1 MSKIEK
7 ISNLKKIKSSKISE
21 NEAMDAVKTL
31 IKWAGDNPQ
40 REGLKETP
48 ARVIRSYKDFFSGYK
63 SDPREILS
71 KKFKEVEGYDEII
84 ILKDIRLESHCEH
97 HMVPF
102 VGTAHVGY
110 LPKNKVVGLS
120 KLARLVEAFAKRLQ
134 IQEKLTA
141 QIANAIDE
149 ILQPKGVGVIIEASH
164 LCVATRG
171 IHKPDSKM
179 VTSRMLGSFRNDQAT
194 RKEFLELVGFNRSK
208 FNIFFFIKKINN
220 L

>member
-1 MSKIEK
+1 MNKIEK
-7 ISNLKKIKSSKISE
+7 ISNLKKIKSIKISE
-21 NEAMDAVKTL
+21 NQAVEAVKTL
-31 IKWAGDNPQ
+31 IRWAGDNPE

-48 ARVIRSYKDFFSGYK
+48 KRVIRSYKDFFSGYN

-84 ILKDIRLESHCEH
+84 ILKNIRLESHCEH

-102 VGTAHVGY
+102 IGIAHVGY
-110 LPKNKVVGLS
+110 LPKKKVVGLS

-149 ILQPKGVGVIIEASH
+149 VLQPKGVGVIIEASH

-194 RKEFLELVGFNRSK
+194 RKEFLDLVGFNK
-208 FNIFFFIKKINN
+208 
-220 L
+220 

>member
-7 ISNLKKIKSSKISE
+7 ISNLKKNKSLKISE
-21 NEAMDAVKTL
+21 NQALDAVKTL
-31 IKWAGDNPQ
+31 IRWVGDDPE
-40 REGLKETP
+40 REGLRETP
-48 ARVIRSYKDFFSGYK
+48 KRVIKSYKDFFSGYNL
-63 SDPREILS
+63 DPREILS

-84 ILKDIRLESHCEH
+84 ILKNIRLESHCEH

-102 VGTAHVGY
+102 IGTAHVGY
-110 LPKNKVVGLS
+110 LPKNKIVGLS
-120 KLARLVEAFAKRLQ
+120 KLARLVETFAKRLQ

-149 ILQPKGVGVIIEASH
+149 VLQPRGVGVIIEATH

-194 RKEFLELVGFNRSK
+194 RKEFLDLVGLNKSEF
-208 FNIFFFIKKINN
+208 
-220 L
+220 

>member
-7 ISNLKKIKSSKISE
+7 ISNLKKIKSTKVSE
-21 NEAMDAVKTL
+21 NQALESVKTL
-31 IKWAGDNPQ
+31 IKWAGDNPE

-48 ARVIRSYKDFFSGYK
+48 KRVIKSYKDFFSGYN

-71 KKFKEVEGYDEII
+71 KKFKEVDGYDEII
-84 ILKDIRLESHCEH
+84 ILKNIRLESHCEH

-102 VGTAHVGY
+102 IGTAHVGY
-110 LPKNKVVGLS
+110 LPRNKVVGLS

-149 ILQPKGVGVIIEASH
+149 VLQPRGVGVIIEASH
-164 LCVATRG
+164 LCVGTRG
-171 IHKPDSKM
+171 IHKPDAKM

-194 RKEFLELVGFNRSK
+194 RKEFLELVG
-208 FNIFFFIKKINN
+208 INKSQF
-220 L
+220 

>member
-7 ISNLKKIKSSKISE
+7 ISNLKKIKSTKVSE
-21 NEAMDAVKTL
+21 NQALESVKTL
-31 IKWAGDNPQ
+31 IRWAGDNPE

-48 ARVIRSYKDFFSGYK
+48 KRVIKSYKDFFSGYN

-71 KKFKEVEGYDEII
+71 KKFKEVDGYDEII
-84 ILKDIRLESHCEH
+84 ILKNIRLESHCEH

-102 VGTAHVGY
+102 IGTAHVGY

-149 ILQPKGVGVIIEASH
+149 VLQPRGVGVIIEASH
-164 LCVATRG
+164 LCVGTRG
-171 IHKPDSKM
+171 IHKPDAKM

-194 RKEFLELVGFNRSK
+194 RKEFLELVG
-208 FNIFFFIKKINN
+208 INKSQF
-220 L
+220 

>member
-7 ISNLKKIKSSKISE
+7 ISNLKKIKSTKISE
-21 NEAMDAVKTL
+21 NQALEAVKTL
-31 IKWAGDNPQ
+31 IKWAGDNPE

-48 ARVIRSYKDFFSGYK
+48 KRVIRSYKDFFSGYN

-71 KKFKEVEGYDEII
+71 KKFKEVDGYDEII
-84 ILKDIRLESHCEH
+84 ILKNIRLESHCEH

-102 VGTAHVGY
+102 IGTAHVGY
-110 LPKNKVVGLS
+110 LPRKKVVGLS
-120 KLARLVEAFAKRLQ
+120 KLARLVEVFAKRLQ

-149 ILQPKGVGVIIEASH
+149 VLQPKGVGVVIEASH

-171 IHKPDSKM
+171 IHKPESSM
-179 VTSRMLGSFRNDQAT
+179 VTSRMLGTFRDDQAT
-194 RKEFLELVGFNRSK
+194 RKEFLDLIGFNKS
-208 FNIFFFIKKINN
+208 NI
-220 L
+220 

>member
-1 MSKIEK
+1 MNKIEK
-7 ISNLKKIKSSKISE
+7 ISNLKKIKSVKISE
-21 NEAMDAVKTL
+21 NQAEEAVKTL
-31 IKWAGDNPQ
+31 IRWAGDNPE

-48 ARVIRSYKDFFSGYK
+48 KRVIRSYKDFFSGYNL
-63 SDPREILS
+63 DPREILS
-71 KKFKEVEGYDEII
+71 KKFKEVDGYDEII

-102 VGTAHVGY
+102 IGTAHVGY
-110 LPKNKVVGLS
+110 LPKKKIVGLS

-149 ILQPKGVGVIIEASH
+149 VLQPKGVGVIIEASH

-179 VTSRMLGSFRNDQAT
+179 VTSRMLGTFRSDQAT
-194 RKEFLELVGFNRSK
+194 RKEFLELVG
-208 FNIFFFIKKINN
+208 INKTQF
-220 L
+220 

>member
-7 ISNLKKIKSSKISE
+7 ISNLKKIKSTKVSE
-21 NEAMDAVKTL
+21 DQALGAVKTL
-31 IKWAGDNPQ
+31 IRWAGDNPE

-48 ARVIRSYKDFFSGYK
+48 KRVIRSYKDFFSGYN

-71 KKFKEVEGYDEII
+71 KKFKEVDGYDEII
-84 ILKDIRLESHCEH
+84 ILKNIRLESHCEH

-102 VGTAHVGY
+102 IGTAHVGY

-149 ILQPKGVGVIIEASH
+149 VLQPRGVGVIIEASH
-164 LCVATRG
+164 LCVGTRG
-171 IHKPDSKM
+171 IHKPDAKM

-194 RKEFLELVGFNRSK
+194 RQEFLDLVG
-208 FNIFFFIKKINN
+208 INKSQF
-220 L
+220 

>member
-7 ISNLKKIKSSKISE
+7 ISNLKKIKSLKISE
-21 NEAMDAVKTL
+21 NQALDAVKTL
-31 IKWAGDNPQ
+31 IKWAGDDPE
-40 REGLKETP
+40 REGLRDTP
-48 ARVIRSYKDFFSGYK
+48 KRVIRSYKDFFSGYNL
-63 SDPREILS
+63 DPREILS

-84 ILKDIRLESHCEH
+84 ILKNIRLESHCEH

-120 KLARLVEAFAKRLQ
+120 KLARLVETFAKRLQ

-179 VTSRMLGSFRNDQAT
+179 VTSRMLGSFRDDPAT
-194 RKEFLELVGFNRSK
+194 RKEFLDLVGFNKSN
-208 FNIFFFIKKINN
+208 F
-220 L
+220 

>member
-1 MSKIEK
+1 MNKIEK
-7 ISNLKKIKSSKISE
+7 IYNLKKIKSTKISE
-21 NEAMDAVKTL
+21 NEATEAVKTL
-31 IKWAGDNPQ
+31 IKWAGDNPE

-48 ARVIRSYKDFFSGYK
+48 KRVIRSYKDFFSGYN

-71 KKFKEVEGYDEII
+71 KKFKEVDGYDEII
-84 ILKDIRLESHCEH
+84 ILKNIRLESHCEH

-102 VGTAHVGY
+102 IGTAHVGY

-149 ILQPKGVGVIIEASH
+149 VLQPKGVGVIIEASH

-194 RKEFLELVGFNRSK
+194 RKEFLDLVGFNK
-208 FNIFFFIKKINN
+208 
-220 L
+220 

>member
-7 ISNLKKIKSSKISE
+7 ISNLKKNKSLKISE
-21 NEAMDAVKTL
+21 NQALDAVKTL
-31 IKWAGDNPQ
+31 IRWAGDDPE
-40 REGLKETP
+40 REGLRETP
-48 ARVIRSYKDFFSGYK
+48 KRVIKSYKDFFSGYNL
-63 SDPREILS
+63 DPREILS

-84 ILKDIRLESHCEH
+84 ILKNIRLESHCEH

-102 VGTAHVGY
+102 IGTAHVGY
-110 LPKNKVVGLS
+110 LPKNKIVGLS
-120 KLARLVEAFAKRLQ
+120 KLARLVETFAKRLQ

-149 ILQPKGVGVIIEASH
+149 VLQPRGVGVIIEASH

-194 RKEFLELVGFNRSK
+194 RKEFLDLVGLNKSEF
-208 FNIFFFIKKINN
+208 
-220 L
+220 

>member
-7 ISNLKKIKSSKISE
+7 ISNLKKNKSLKISE
-21 NEAMDAVKTL
+21 NQALDAVKTL
-31 IKWAGDNPQ
+31 IRWAGDDPE
-40 REGLKETP
+40 REGLRETP
-48 ARVIRSYKDFFSGYK
+48 KRVIKSYKDFFSGYNL
-63 SDPREILS
+63 DPREILS

-84 ILKDIRLESHCEH
+84 ILKNIRLESHCEH

-102 VGTAHVGY
+102 IGTAHVGY
-110 LPKNKVVGLS
+110 LPKNKIVGLS
-120 KLARLVEAFAKRLQ
+120 KLARLVETFAKRLQ
-134 IQEKLTA
+134 LQEKLTA

-149 ILQPKGVGVIIEASH
+149 VLQPRGVGVIIEASH

-194 RKEFLELVGFNRSK
+194 RKEFLDLVGLNKSEF
-208 FNIFFFIKKINN
+208 
-220 L
+220 

>member
-1 MSKIEK
+1 M
-7 ISNLKKIKSSKISE
+7 SE
-21 NEAMDAVKTL
+21 NQALESVKTL
-31 IKWAGDNPQ
+31 IRWAGDNPE

-48 ARVIRSYKDFFSGYK
+48 KRVIKSYKDFFSGYN

-84 ILKDIRLESHCEH
+84 ILKNIRLESHCEH

-102 VGTAHVGY
+102 IGTAHVGY
-110 LPKNKVVGLS
+110 LPKKKVVGLS
-120 KLARLVEAFAKRLQ
+120 KLARLVEVFAKRLQ

-149 ILQPKGVGVIIEASH
+149 VLQPKGVGVIIEASH

-171 IHKPDSKM
+171 IHKPDSRM
-179 VTSRMLGSFRNDQAT
+179 VTSRMLGSFRDDQAT
-194 RKEFLELVGFNRSK
+194 RKEFLELVGYNK
-208 FNIFFFIKKINN
+208 T
-220 L
+220 

>member
-1 MSKIEK
+1 MNKIEK
-7 ISNLKKIKSSKISE
+7 ITSLKKNKSTKPSQD
-21 NEAMDAVKTL
+21 EAIEAVKTL
-31 IKWAGDNPQ
+31 IRWAGDNPE
-40 REGLKETP
+40 REGLSETP
-48 ARVIRSYKDFFSGYK
+48 KRVIKSYKDFFSGYDQ
-63 SDPREILS
+63 DPREILS
-71 KKFKEVEGYDEII
+71 KQFKEVDGYDEMI
-84 ILKDIRLESHCEH
+84 ILKNIRLESHCEH

-102 VGTAHVGY
+102 IGTAHVGY

-149 ILQPKGVGVIIEASH
+149 VLQPKGVGVIIEASH

-179 VTSRMLGSFRNDQAT
+179 VTSRMLGTFRSDQAT
-194 RKEFLELVGFNRSK
+194 RKEFLELV
-208 FNIFFFIKKINN
+208 KINKSEF
-220 L
+220 

>member
-1 MSKIEK
+1 MNKIEK
-7 ISNLKKIKSSKISE
+7 ISNLKKIKSVKISE
-21 NEAMDAVKTL
+21 NQAEEAVKTL
-31 IKWAGDNPQ
+31 IRWAGDNPE

-48 ARVIRSYKDFFSGYK
+48 KRVIRSYKDFFSGYNL
-63 SDPREILS
+63 DPREILS

-84 ILKDIRLESHCEH
+84 ILKNIRLESHCEH

-102 VGTAHVGY
+102 IGTAHVGY
-110 LPKNKVVGLS
+110 LPKKKIVGLS

-149 ILQPKGVGVIIEASH
+149 VLQPKGVGVIIEASH

-194 RKEFLELVGFNRSK
+194 RKEFLDLVGFNKSN
-208 FNIFFFIKKINN
+208 F
-220 L
+220 

>member
-7 ISNLKKIKSSKISE
+7 ISNLKKIKSTKISE
-21 NEAMDAVKTL
+21 NQALEAVKTL
-31 IKWAGDNPQ
+31 IKWAGDNPE

-48 ARVIRSYKDFFSGYK
+48 KRVIKSYKDFFSGYN

-71 KKFKEVEGYDEII
+71 KKFKEVDGYDEII
-84 ILKDIRLESHCEH
+84 ILKNIRLESHCEH

-102 VGTAHVGY
+102 IGTAHVGY

-149 ILQPKGVGVIIEASH
+149 VLQPRGVGVIIEASH
-164 LCVATRG
+164 LCVGTRG
-171 IHKPDSKM
+171 IHKPDAKM

-194 RKEFLELVGFNRSK
+194 RKEFLELVG
-208 FNIFFFIKKINN
+208 INKSQF
-220 L
+220 